1 MKKRIV
7 SLFLAVLMVLTAS
20 VTVFASDEHDDLT
33 VGASVKVSVA
43 GKNGYTDS
51 AMAVVSDPAEA
62 KYDFVCTLDMSVV
75 NAKFK
80 YYKENLDKA
89 ASWLGGSVKLTEAE
103 LTERFNAMET
113 NGKFTITVTYP
124 STMTVPADYYTKT
137 GEMFGFDDASKAVY
151 VDTNRSKTDDGT
163 NTTLKIE
170 LATRAAVTVEQL
182 EAGLADIVFTV
193 KNVAA
198 TEFGTATF
206 TGNMTGE
213 TVTARPD
220 ASTSTGHG
228 DTTLTLN
235 YMTNT
240 VSATASTQKRS
251 ENPSGPAV
259 EKQKY
264 TLTFDVEGDTSK
276 IASIKKP
283 EGTVLKTADFQTPYK
298 DGHTFKGWFLDKELT
313 KAVEATLTLKA
324 DTTVYAAFVKT
335 EPSPAITGKLETID
349 HFAYVTGYP
358 DGTVRPEANVT
369 REETAMIFY
378 RLLKSDYRATV
389 ESKTNNFSDV
399 AADRWSNDA
408 ISTLVNAGIF
418 SGYPDGTFKPSAAI
432 TRAEFATIVAKFAGV
447 DATATQSFTDMK
459 GHWADKYVATAVKLG
474 WIAGYDDGT
483 FRPDGKITRAE
494 AMTLVNRILYR
505 YVNAAGQ
512 HAETVN
518 WPDNSSAKWY
528 YYAVQEATNGH
539 DYNRQED
546 GVNENWTGL
555 KK

>member
-1 MKKRIV
+1 MEKRIV

-33 VGASVKVSVA
+33 VAASVKASVA
-43 GKNGYTDS
+43 GKNGYTNS
-51 AMAVVSDPAEA
+51 AMTVVADPTEA
-62 KYDFVCTLDMSVV
+62 KYDFQCTLDMSVV

-89 ASWLGGSVKLTEAE
+89 AEWLGGSVNLTEAE
-103 LTERFNAMET
+103 LAERFDAMET
-113 NGKFTITVTYP
+113 NGSFTITVTYP
-124 STMTVPADYYTKT
+124 STMVVPADYYTKT
-137 GEMFGFDDASKAVY
+137 GEMLGFDDASKAVY
-151 VDTNRSKTDDGT
+151 VDTDRSSAVEGS
-163 NTTLKIE
+163 NTTLTIK
-170 LATRAAVTVEQL
+170 LATKAPVTVAQL

-193 KNVAA
+193 ENVAA
-198 TEFGTATF
+198 TTFGTATF
-206 TGNMTGE
+206 TGSMTGK

-228 DTTLTLN
+228 DTTLTLD
-235 YMTNT
+235 YKTNT
-240 VSATASTQKRS
+240 VSATAITQKKS
-251 ENPSGPAV
+251 ENPTGPAD
-259 EKQKY
+259 EKTKY

-276 IASIKKP
+276 IASIKKT

-298 DGHTFKGWFLDKELT
+298 DGYTFKGWFLDKELT
-313 KAVEATLTLKA
+313 KAVEATLTLNA
-324 DTTVYAAFVKT
+324 NTTVYAAFVKT
-335 EPSPAITGKLETID
+335 EPSPVITGKLETVD
-349 HFAYVTGYP
+349 HFAYVSGYP

-378 RLLKSDYRATV
+378 RLLKDSYRATV

-399 AADRWSNDA
+399 AAERWSNDA

-432 TRAEFATIVAKFAGV
+432 TRAEFATIVAKLAGA
-447 DATATQSFTDMK
+447 DETATQSFTDMN
-459 GHWADKYVATAVKLG
+459 GHWAEKYVATAVKLG

-505 YVNAAGQ
+505 YVNEAGQ
-512 HAETVN
+512 HADTVK
-518 WPDNSSAKWY
+518 WPDNTSAKWY

-539 DYNRQED
+539 DYSRQED
-546 GVNENWTGL
+546 GVNETWTGL